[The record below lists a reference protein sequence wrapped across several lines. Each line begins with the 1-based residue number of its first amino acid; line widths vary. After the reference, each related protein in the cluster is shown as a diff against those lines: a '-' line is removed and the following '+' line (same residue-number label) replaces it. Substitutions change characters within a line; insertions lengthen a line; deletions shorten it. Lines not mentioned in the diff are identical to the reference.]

1 MSSAYHTSKGIRNG
15 HTGKGMGGMEHFSVG
30 EWVKFPY
37 NDKGK
42 TLLLTG
48 YVKEMNKA
56 QMMMTVFV
64 PTVKDGSAAA
74 AARSGHFRVPLDV
87 AEKIK
92 ELQLEPEDYDAL
104 LDMALDSKDENWFE
118 ELVCKRSKM

>member
-1 MSSAYHTSKGIRNG
+1 
-15 HTGKGMGGMEHFSVG
+15 MEHFSVG

-42 TLLLTG
+42 ALLLTG
-48 YVKEMNKA
+48 YVKEINKA

-64 PTVKDGSAAA
+64 PTVKDGSSAA

-87 AEKIK
+87 AEK
-92 ELQLEPEDYDAL
+92 LMDVQLEAEDYDAL
-104 LDMALDSKDENWFE
+104 VDIALDSKDEDWFE
-118 ELVCKRSKM
+118 NLVCRRNKM

>member
-1 MSSAYHTSKGIRNG
+1 
-15 HTGKGMGGMEHFSVG
+15 MEHFSIG

-64 PTVKDGSAAA
+64 PTVKDGSSSAL
-74 AARSGHFRVPLDV
+74 ARSGHFRVPLDV
-87 AEKIK
+87 AEKIR
-92 ELQLEPEDYDAL
+92 ELQLEHEDYNAL
-104 LDMALDSKDENWFE
+104 LDMALDSKDEEWFE
-118 ELVCKRSKM
+118 ELVCRRNKM